1 MVTELRMHANRRGLW
16 SYFVDRYNPEQEEI
30 TLDNL
35 RWGMGLGDDISDAE
49 LKVLSTAPCQLSSTR
64 ARCRLLRAGSAMN
77 RSPLPTPVVVLGER
91 MGSGRVSWGNS
102 KKGFSFRAGH
112 IDRVFGNPVKS
123 LQLVLKKLEERK
135 AATQR
140 GVDTRARRRESQIN
154 AVVKAIFEGEAIGPR
169 SRCACCRKNL
179 DDPLSIQRGIG
190 PECYEAITQ
199 MVERE
204 RAAAADSRPPAIYG

>member
-1 MVTELRMHANRRGLW
+1 
-16 SYFVDRYNPEQEEI
+16 
-30 TLDNL
+30 
-35 RWGMGLGDDISDAE
+35 MGLGNDISDAE
-49 LKVLSTAPCQLSSTR
+49 LKAAINGTL
-64 ARCRLLRAGSAMN
+64 
-77 RSPLPTPVVVLGER
+77 PVVFHDGSMPIAESGLSDEQIAAAENACRRCWPQR

-112 IDRVFGNPVKS
+112 IDRVFGNPVEL

-154 AVVKAIFEGEAIGPR
+154 AVVKAILEGEAIGPR

-204 RAAAADSRPPAIYG
+204 RAAAADSRPAIYG